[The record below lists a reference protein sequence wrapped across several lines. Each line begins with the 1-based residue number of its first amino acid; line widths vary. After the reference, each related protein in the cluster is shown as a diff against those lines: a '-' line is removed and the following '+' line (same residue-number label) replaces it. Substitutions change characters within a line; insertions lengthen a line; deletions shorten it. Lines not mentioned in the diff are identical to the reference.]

1 MTEQQQHL
9 QELMGKQKDIV
20 QQIEGL
26 NNEIIQ
32 RKEIFLKLQ
41 GAIEYLQEIGVTL

>member
-9 QELMGKQKDIV
+9 KELIEKQKDII

-26 NNEIIQ
+26 NNDIIQ
-32 RKEIFLKLQ
+32 RKEILLKLQ
-41 GAIEYLQEIGVTL
+41 GAIEYLQQIGVTL